1 MQIPQTHDMDLHTW
15 ANGVCAQLT
24 QYSTISNLSG
34 DDWQRWG
41 MMFFNNPVLDALTPP
56 NPYAFDDWREWGQRL
71 GESLSNARGSQSKL
85 VP

>member
-1 MQIPQTHDMDLHTW
+1 MQTPDPNGMDLHTW
-15 ANGVCAQLT
+15 ANGVSLALA

-34 DDWQRWG
+34 DDWRGWG
-41 MMFFNNPVLDALTPP
+41 MMFFNNPVLDALNPP
-56 NPYAFDDWREWGQRL
+56 NPYQFDDWREWGARL